1 MNKRW
6 MKKMTILCCAF
17 LLAGPAGSL
26 QRIAAQTPADD
37 KHFITVADQASLA
50 EIKES
55 ELVLEK
61 SRNKDVRA
69 FAKRMVHDHRMLIAK
84 MKPFAAK
91 YNVPPPVLLSTGQDA
106 QYSTLTSLSG
116 KEFDKA
122 FIEDAVK
129 DHHEALALFDAE
141 LSATTDAD
149 LKATVAAGRAVV
161 ADHSQMADTLA
172 QKMGV

>member
-1 MNKRW
+1 
-6 MKKMTILCCAF
+6 MKKNRMQTITMLGCAA
-17 LLAGPAGSL
+17 LLLGAAGSL
-26 QRIAAQTPADD
+26 QRVAAQTAADD

-69 FAKRMVHDHRMLIAK
+69 FAKRMIHDHRMLIAQ

-106 QYSTLTSLSG
+106 QYSTLTGLSG

-149 LKATVAAGRAVV
+149 LKATVTAGRAVV
-161 ADHSQMADTLA
+161 ADHSQMADALA